1 MTPRHSQRRRE
12 FWTSCMTMGSA
23 VTTEP
28 HPHVAVQ
35 DAVIVRLL
43 QGPALQSE
51 LAPLSRNWGAM
62 LHEVNKSLRLAG
74 RHVVSEPVTVQSA
87 HGLALKARRYRMV
100 AW

>member
-1 MTPRHSQRRRE
+1 MNCRRAEYWVSHMR
-12 FWTSCMTMGSA
+12 MGSA

-28 HPHVAVQ
+28 HPHESIQ
-35 DAVIVRLL
+35 DQVITKLL

-74 RHVVSEPVTVQSA
+74 RHVVSEPVVITSV